1 MLTEV
6 NFYEPMCFSGIKIEI
21 SICMT
26 EQSLNDTNNV
36 SCYSIGQS
44 NETAC
49 VACEP
54 GHYCASPGLD
64 WPTDQCDP
72 GWYCTLGSELAQ
84 PSDVSQ
90 GGSCVAGNEVQN
102 LNV

>member
-1 MLTEV
+1 
-6 NFYEPMCFSGIKIEI
+6 MC
-21 SICMT
+21 
-26 EQSLNDTNNV
+26 V
-36 SCYSIGQS
+36 GQA

-64 WPTDQCDP
+64 WPTGQCDP

-84 PSDVSQ
+84 PSDPSQ
-90 GGSCVAGNEVQN
+90 GGSCVAGKEV
-102 LNV
+102 